1 MVISGLSIK
10 ITAPIVIISALAIGL
25 TAFLNLGKFE
35 RTFSELERSRIRFVV
50 NDLRANLETGLGLGL
65 ALKGLANA
73 QAVIESEAKSDPSI
87 LSISLYDESGT
98 VVFHTGEPLPSNA
111 VPPGWKSA
119 ASAKEARDW
128 QLLEDDALVVG
139 TSLASVIG
147 VDAGGMA
154 LRYSRKAHD
163 SVVDSV
169 AESLKLAA
177 VLGTLLTGLIAML
190 GISLIIIQTN
200 RKLTRIEQSLRDIA
214 NDQPPTPA
222 GEGGSEADA
231 LIDSVVTST
240 RAAMQDLAGTQKIL
254 KTRLSAEA
262 AGKQS

>member
-50 NDLRANLETGLGLGL
+50 SDLRANLETGLGLGL

-98 VVFHTGEPLPSNA
+98 VVFHTGERLPTSTIPA
-111 VPPGWKSA
+111 GWKSA
-119 ASAKEARDW
+119 ATKETRDW

-154 LRYSRKAHD
+154 LRYSRAAHD

-169 AESLKLAA
+169 AESLKMAA
-177 VLGTLLTGLIAML
+177 VLGTLLTALVAML
-190 GISLIIIQTN
+190 GISLILIQTN
-200 RKLTRIEQSLRDIA
+200 RKLTRIEQSLRDIGSGK
-214 NDQPPTPA
+214 PHSPVGT
-222 GEGGSEADA
+222 GGSEADA

-254 KTRLSAEA
+254 TTRLGAEA
-262 AGKQS
+262 TGKQP